1 MPFFKILKIV
11 WSFLIDGIRNQIIL
25 NPAYATNFPAELHKS
40 HKRIQLSKF
49 QTDIIINILDY
60 LQGIGKLMVIFDHEM
75 NHFNPLVMNTGKYSS
90 EYQFDS
96 I

>member
-60 LQGIGKLMVIFDHEM
+60 LQGIGKMILIEWVWSRKLIIFGH
-75 NHFNPLVMNTGKYSS
+75 K
-90 EYQFDS
+90 QF
-96 I
+96 

>member
-60 LQGIGKLMVIFDHEM
+60 LQGNGKMILMEWVWSRKLITFVHKP
-75 NHFNPLVMNTGKYSS
+75 F
-90 EYQFDS
+90 
-96 I
+96 

>member
-60 LQGIGKLMVIFDHEM
+60 LQGIGKMILMEWVWSRKLITSGHKPF
-75 NHFNPLVMNTGKYSS
+75 
-90 EYQFDS
+90 
-96 I
+96 

>member
-60 LQGIGKLMVIFDHEM
+60 LQGIGKLMTIEG
-75 NHFNPLVMNTGKYSS
+75 HFWPRNEP
-90 EYQFDS
+90 F
-96 I
+96 

>member
-1 MPFFKILKIV
+1 M
-11 WSFLIDGIRNQIIL
+11 IDGIRNQIIL

-60 LQGIGKLMVIFDHEM
+60 LQGIGKMILMEGVWSRKLITFGHE
-75 NHFNPLVMNTGKYSS
+75 
-90 EYQFDS
+90 QF
-96 I
+96 

>member
-11 WSFLIDGIRNQIIL
+11 WSFLIDGIRNQIII

-60 LQGIGKLMVIFDHEM
+60 LQG
-75 NHFNPLVMNTGKYSS
+75 TGKILTKMGGHARPGYFRPKSS
-90 EYQFDS
+90 EPF
-96 I
+96 

>member
-60 LQGIGKLMVIFDHEM
+60 LQGIGKMILMEWVWSRKLITFGHKP
-75 NHFNPLVMNTGKYSS
+75 F
-90 EYQFDS
+90 
-96 I
+96 

>member
-25 NPAYATNFPAELHKS
+25 NPAYATNFPAELQKS

-60 LQGIGKLMVIFDHEM
+60 LQGIGKMILIKWVWSRKLTIFDHKP
-75 NHFNPLVMNTGKYSS
+75 F
-90 EYQFDS
+90 
-96 I
+96 

>member
-1 MPFFKILKIV
+1 M
-11 WSFLIDGIRNQIIL
+11 IDGIRNQIII

-60 LQGIGKLMVIFDHEM
+60 LQG
-75 NHFNPLVMNTGKYSS
+75 TGKIWPVILTGYFGTKCRPI
-90 EYQFDS
+90 EWTVLTPVW
-96 I
+96 

>member
-1 MPFFKILKIV
+1 M
-11 WSFLIDGIRNQIIL
+11 IDGIRNQIIL

-60 LQGIGKLMVIFDHEM
+60 LQGIGKMIWME
-75 NHFNPLVMNTGKYSS
+75 
-90 EYQFDS
+90 
-96 I
+96 

>member
-60 LQGIGKLMVIFDHEM
+60 LQGIGKMILMKWVWSRKPITFGHKP
-75 NHFNPLVMNTGKYSS
+75 F
-90 EYQFDS
+90 
-96 I
+96 